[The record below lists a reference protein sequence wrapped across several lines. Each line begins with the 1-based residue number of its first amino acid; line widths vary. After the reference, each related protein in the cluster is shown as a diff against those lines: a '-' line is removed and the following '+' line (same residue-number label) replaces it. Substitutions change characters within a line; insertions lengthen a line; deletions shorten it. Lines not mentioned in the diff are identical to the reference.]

1 MTEPDNR
8 TGIRSILFAGLA
20 ATVFAAVMVVII
32 GHRLHGQ
39 ALAVLVGMV
48 GGMGAA
54 VLVSLLVIALSRR
67 YDERGDYPPVVEVSG
82 VLPEDGNPTGPLPLS
97 QIPLPTDAEAVLAED
112 GYRRGYRDGWIQG
125 VGAMS
130 DLMTDRQLPREAAY
144 DICWHHWQTTLLP
157 WLVSD
162 CSRMALPPAE
172 RGAR

>member
-1 MTEPDNR
+1 MTGPDNR
-8 TGIRSILFAGLA
+8 YGTRSILFAGLA
-20 ATVFAAVMVVII
+20 AMTVAVALAMVV
-32 GHRLHGQ
+32 GRRLHGQ
-39 ALAVLVGMV
+39 ALAALVGMV
-48 GGMGAA
+48 GGIGATI
-54 VLVSLLVIALSRR
+54 LTTLLVTTVSRR

-82 VLPEDGNPTGPLPLS
+82 VLPEDGDPTRPLPLS

-130 DLMTDRQLPREAAY
+130 DLMADRQLPWEAVY

-157 WLVSD
+157 WLVRD

>member
-8 TGIRSILFAGLA
+8 YVTRSILFAGLTA
-20 ATVFAAVMVVII
+20 MTVAVVLAMVV
-32 GHRLHGQ
+32 GRRLHGQ

-48 GGMGAA
+48 GGMGAT

-82 VLPEDGNPTGPLPLS
+82 VLPEDGDPTRPLPLS

-125 VGAMS
+125 IGTLS
-130 DLMTDRQLPREAAY
+130 DLIADRQLPWEAAY
-144 DICWHHWQTTLLP
+144 DICWYHWQTTLLP